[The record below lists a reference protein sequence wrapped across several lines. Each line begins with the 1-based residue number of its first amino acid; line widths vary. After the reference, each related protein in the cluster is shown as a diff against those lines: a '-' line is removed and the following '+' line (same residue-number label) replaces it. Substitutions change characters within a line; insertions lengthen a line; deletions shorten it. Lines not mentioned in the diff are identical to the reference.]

1 MTEICKCGHDKED
14 HYHTSKTTCCDI
26 WINDKLECKCKK
38 FEPKCNHCLCPTC
51 CACGEKTK
59 KGCGKRLRDGFRDA
73 SNCGDGVRLCIDCKP
88 KNHSQQ
94 DSVPEKHDQNGTYNL
109 SYMEMKYDD
118 GTTYWEVWNKKNE
131 ELGFVF
137 YNKKWKKWVWE
148 QGMSIIMSW
157 DCLQE
162 VVDFMKQQERK

>member
-1 MTEICKCGHDKED
+1 MTEICKCGHKERN
-14 HYHTSKTTCCDI
+14 HQWGHRLGICAYTK
-26 WINDKLECKCKK
+26 CKCKK
-38 FEPKCNHCLCPTC
+38 FEPK
-51 CACGEKTK
+51 
-59 KGCGKRLRDGFRDA
+59 
-73 SNCGDGVRLCIDCKP
+73 
-88 KNHSQQ
+88 NHSQQ
-94 DSVPEKHDQNGTYNL
+94 VCIKCGKTEKEHFEKSKLCDLYFPPQVFAQPKTRL
-109 SYMEMKYDD
+109 EFMEMKYDD

-162 VVDFMKQQERK
+162 VVDFMKQQEMK